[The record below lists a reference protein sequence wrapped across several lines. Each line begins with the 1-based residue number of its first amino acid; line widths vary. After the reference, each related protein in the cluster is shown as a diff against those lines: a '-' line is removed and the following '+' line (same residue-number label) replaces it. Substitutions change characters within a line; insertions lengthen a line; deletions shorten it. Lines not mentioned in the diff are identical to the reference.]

1 MEQYLELC
9 RYVLENGQAKADR
22 TNTGTI
28 SIFGYQMQ
36 FDLNQGFP
44 LLTTKKV
51 HWPAIIHELLWFI
64 SGDTNIEYLV
74 KNKVN
79 IWSAWPYQKYS
90 QSQDYYGE
98 TLKEFNEKI
107 KIDHQFALKHGN
119 LGPVYGKQWR
129 DFNGVDQLQNL
140 LTNLK
145 ENPFSRRHI
154 LSAWN
159 PQEID
164 NMALPPCHT
173 LIQFYVS
180 QDKRLSC
187 QLYQRSGD
195 IFLGVPFNIAS
206 YSLLTI
212 MIAQVLGYKLG
223 KFVHTLGDAH
233 IYSNHLE
240 QVNIQ
245 LKRKPKVLPKIT
257 INPDVRNLFAF
268 KFEDFTIEGYEPEE
282 TIKAPV
288 AV

>member
-9 RYVLENGQAKADR
+9 HYVLENGQKKSDR

-44 LLTTKKV
+44 LLTTKKI
-51 HWPAIIHELLWFI
+51 HFPAIIHELLWFI
-64 SGDTNIEYLV
+64 SGNTNIEYLV
-74 KNKVN
+74 KNKVY
-79 IWSAWPYQKYS
+79 IWSAWPYQKYI
-90 QSQDYYGE
+90 QSKEYLGE

-107 KIDHQFALKHGN
+107 KSNHQFALKYGN

-129 DFNGVDQLQNL
+129 DFNGVDQLKKL

-159 PQEID
+159 PSEID

-180 QDKRLSC
+180 EDKRLSC

-206 YSLLTI
+206 YSLLT
-212 MIAQVLGYKLG
+212 MMLAQILGYKLG
-223 KFVHTLGDAH
+223 KFIHTLGDAH

-240 QVNIQ
+240 QINIQ

-257 INPDVRNLFAF
+257 INRDVRDLFAF
-268 KFEDFTIEGYEPEE
+268 KLEDFIIEGYNPEE

>member
-9 RYVLENGQAKADR
+9 RYVLKNGQQKNDR

-28 SIFGYQMQ
+28 SIFGYQMR

-64 SGDTNIEYLV
+64 AGDTNIEYLV
-74 KNKVN
+74 QNKVN
-79 IWSAWPYQKYS
+79 IWSAWPYQKYL
-90 QSQDYYGE
+90 QSNNYQGE
-98 TLKEFNEKI
+98 TLKEFNQKI
-107 KIDHQFALKHGN
+107 SSNHQFALKYGD

-129 DFNGVDQLQNL
+129 NFNGIDQLQEL

-145 ENPFSRRHI
+145 EKPFSRRHI

-159 PQEID
+159 PVEID

-180 QDKRLSC
+180 EDKRLSC

-206 YSLLTI
+206 YSLLTM

-223 KFVHTLGDAH
+223 EFVHTLGDAH
-233 IYSNHLE
+233 IYTNHIN
-240 QVNIQ
+240 QVNTQ
-245 LKRKPKVLPKIT
+245 LTRKPKTLPKI
-257 INPDVRNLFAF
+257 ILNPNVKDLFAF
-268 KFEDFTIEGYEPEE
+268 KFEDFTIEGYEPDDI
-282 TIKAPV
+282 IKAPV

>member
-9 RYVLENGQAKADR
+9 RYVLKNGQVKADR

-28 SIFGYQMQ
+28 SVFGYQME

-64 SGDTNIEYLV
+64 AGYTNIEYLV
-74 KNKVN
+74 QNKVY
-79 IWSAWPYQKYS
+79 IWSAWPYQKYTE
-90 QSQDYYGE
+90 SQDYQGE

-107 KIDHQFALKHGN
+107 KTNHEFALKHGD

-129 DFNGVDQLQNL
+129 NFNGVDQLTNL
-140 LTNLK
+140 LENLK
-145 ENPFSRRHI
+145 NNPFSRRHI

-159 PQEID
+159 PEEIK

-180 QDKRLSC
+180 ADKRLSC

-233 IYSNHLE
+233 IYSNHIE
-240 QVNIQ
+240 QVNLQ
-245 LKRKPKVLPKIT
+245 LQRQPKPLPKII
-257 INPDVRNLFAF
+257 INPQVKDLFAF
-268 KFEDFTIEGYEPEE
+268 KFEDFTIENYQPDEP
-282 TIKAPV
+282 IKGAV

>member
-1 MEQYLELC
+1 MEQYLKLC
-9 RYVLENGQAKADR
+9 SYVLENGQAKADR

-79 IWSAWPYQKYS
+79 IWSAWPYQKYN
-90 QSQDYYGE
+90 QSKDYCGE
-98 TLKEFNEKI
+98 TLKEFNDKI
-107 KIDHQFALKHGN
+107 KSDHQFALKHGD

-129 DFNGVDQLQNL
+129 DFNGVDQLQKL

-159 PQEID
+159 PQEIN
-164 NMALPPCHT
+164 NMVLPPCHI

-180 QDKRLSC
+180 EDKHLSC

-212 MIAQVLGYKLG
+212 MIAQILGYKLG

-233 IYSNHLE
+233 IYSNHIE
-240 QVNIQ
+240 QVNLQ
-245 LKRKPKVLPKIT
+245 LKRKPKALPKIT
-257 INPDVRNLFAF
+257 INPNVRDLFSF
-268 KFEDFTIEGYEPEE
+268 KFEDFIIEGYEPEE
-282 TIKAPV
+282 TINAPI